1 MIQLSQVYKR
11 SIQPVALHLLTVG
24 AISASTVL
32 LGLVPDLA
40 AASGS
45 SGFSSAAMAQAVSD
59 AEIRGYAQS
68 VLEIED
74 LRRNAYQEIQSQMPS
89 GQQLPN
95 ISCHQ
100 RDSING
106 LNRQARQVAIS
117 YCNASVQVV
126 ERFNLSIEDFN
137 RIHAAQQSDRALAD
151 KVRREL
157 IRLRSN

>member
-11 SIQPVALHLLTVG
+11 SIQPVALHLLAVG
-24 AISASTVL
+24 ALSASTVL

-40 AASGS
+40 AAPGLSR
-45 SGFSSAAMAQAVSD
+45 FSSAAMAQEMSD
-59 AEIRGYAQS
+59 TEIRDYVRAVQ
-68 VLEIED
+68 EIEN
-74 LRRNAYQEIQSQMPS
+74 LRRNAYQEIQSHLPS

-106 LNRQARQVAIS
+106 LNRQARQIAIS
-117 YCNASVQVV
+117 YCNASIQVV
-126 ERFNLSIEDFN
+126 ERLELSVEGFN

-151 KVRREL
+151 RIRREL